1 MKSILFAAQTLA
13 LIGLSLTTVSA
24 GPITLSS
31 GTLTSV
37 ITYDGTFTLPTAF
50 TINGVAILGIDNTG
64 TGSVNIVTDFGAPAP
79 NFTLTSTNA
88 GISEFVTLGFDPL
101 SLSIAPDLSFFSIN
115 ATGVP
120 GTAITDTGLAALVG
134 TTTWVFGFTAGG
146 PGATDITYSFVSG
159 TANDTLNTGGNV
171 PEPATAGLVGAG
183 FFLLALARRRRSRT

>member
-13 LIGLSLTTVSA
+13 LIGLSLTTASA

-31 GTLTSV
+31 GSLTSV
-37 ITYDGTFTLPTAF
+37 ITYDGTFTVPTGF
-50 TINGVAILGIDNTG
+50 TINGVAILGIDNSG

-79 NFTLTSTNA
+79 NFTITATNA
-88 GISEFVTLGFDPL
+88 GISEFITLGFDPL

-120 GTAITDTGLAALVG
+120 GTPITDSGLAALVG
-134 TTTWVFGFTAGG
+134 TTSWVFGFTAGG
-146 PGATDITYSFVSG
+146 PGATDISYSFISG

-171 PEPATAGLVGAG
+171 PEPATAALVGAG
-183 FFLLALARRRRSRT
+183 FFVLALARRRRSRN